1 MKTSQLNWKK
11 YLLLGSLIFGMFFGA
26 GNLIFPIHL
35 GQLAGSHW
43 LSAAIGFIFSGVLL
57 PLMALLAISITRS
70 EGIYDLALPNGK
82 WFALIFLILVHAT
95 LGPLFATPRTATV
108 PFSIGIAPHLAK
120 SLAGL
125 GLFIYSA
132 IFFGI
137 VYFFSTREGNITTI
151 IGKILNP
158 LFLLLL
164 FVIFLL
170 AFISPLGSATTTTAT
185 SAYLTSSFT
194 NGFLEGYNT
203 MDCLAA
209 LAFGITVITEI
220 KNYGLSRQ
228 RDISLA
234 TAKSGSIGILGIA
247 LIYLALIFLGA
258 TSLHHFTLAENG
270 GTTLAQIAHYYLG
283 TAGDAILATLATVTC
298 MTTAMGLV
306 IAFSQDFHKRFPRI
320 SYKAFLR
327 FNCGLS
333 FLIANLGLDQIIAW
347 STPMLMFLYPLAIA
361 LIILAIFSPFFKN
374 DPMIYRITMAFTLIP
389 AIFDMINSAPEIIRN
404 TGFAQAMINFA
415 SHYFPFFSLGFGWL
429 TFGIAGLIIGLLT
442 HIFKTRQALP
452 SLEND

>member
-1 MKTSQLNWKK
+1 
-11 YLLLGSLIFGMFFGA
+11 
-26 GNLIFPIHL
+26 
-35 GQLAGSHW
+35 
-43 LSAAIGFIFSGVLL
+43 
-57 PLMALLAISITRS
+57 
-70 EGIYDLALPNGK
+70 
-82 WFALIFLILVHAT
+82 
-95 LGPLFATPRTATV
+95 
-108 PFSIGIAPHLAK
+108 
-120 SLAGL
+120 
-125 GLFIYSA
+125 
-132 IFFGI
+132 
-137 VYFFSTREGNITTI
+137 
-151 IGKILNP
+151 
-158 LFLLLL
+158 
-164 FVIFLL
+164 
-170 AFISPLGSATTTTAT
+170 
-185 SAYLTSSFT
+185 
-194 NGFLEGYNT
+194 
-203 MDCLAA
+203 
-209 LAFGITVITEI
+209 
-220 KNYGLSRQ
+220 
-228 RDISLA
+228 
-234 TAKSGSIGILGIA
+234 
-247 LIYLALIFLGA
+247 
-258 TSLHHFTLAENG
+258 
-270 GTTLAQIAHYYLG
+270 
-283 TAGDAILATLATVTC
+283 
-298 MTTAMGLV
+298 MGLV

>member
-1 MKTSQLNWKK
+1 MAGPG
-11 YLLLGSLIFGMFFGA
+11 LL
-26 GNLIFPIHL
+26 
-35 GQLAGSHW
+35 
-43 LSAAIGFIFSGVLL
+43 
-57 PLMALLAISITRS
+57 
-70 EGIYDLALPNGK
+70 
-82 WFALIFLILVHAT
+82 
-95 LGPLFATPRTATV
+95 
-108 PFSIGIAPHLAK
+108 
-120 SLAGL
+120 
-125 GLFIYSA
+125 IYSA
-132 IFFGI
+132 LFFAI

-164 FVIFLL
+164 FAIFLL
-170 AFISPLGSATTTTAT
+170 AFISPLGSASSTAAT
-185 SAYLTSSFT
+185 SAYMTSSFT

-209 LAFGITVITEI
+209 LAFGITVITAI
-220 KNYGLSRQ
+220 KNHGLTRQ
-228 RDISLA
+228 LDISIA

-258 TSLHHFTLAENG
+258 TSLHHFSLAENG

-283 TAGDAILATLATVTC
+283 TAGDAVLATLATVTC

-306 IAFSQDFHKRFPRI
+306 IAFSQDFHKRFPKI

-374 DPMIYRITMAFTLIP
+374 DPMIYRITTAFALIY
-389 AIFDMINSAPEIIRN
+389 R
-404 TGFAQAMINFA
+404 
-415 SHYFPFFSLGFGWL
+415 L
-429 TFGIAGLIIGLLT
+429 
-442 HIFKTRQALP
+442 
-452 SLEND
+452 